1 MVWRYDLPFWEIGV
15 ETRPESRGRRYAKSV
30 VSLAMEEV
38 LAAGK
43 LAWYILDV
51 NPTNKA
57 SLEVAKCLGYI
68 EYSETLNQKATIDN
82 SLAGIS

>member
-1 MVWRYDLPFWEIGV
+1 
-15 ETRPESRGRRYAKSV
+15 V

-43 LAWYILDV
+43 LAWYIPDV
-51 NPTNKA
+51 NPTNRA
-57 SLEVAKCLGYI
+57 SLEVAKSLGYI